1 MCYGLWDLTLVFTGM
16 IYGTVSFADP
26 HDEKS
31 WIFCTVCYLHRP
43 RQEVT
48 AIHLDRVLNFL
59 QSEDFGETEGINC
72 YGLRDLT
79 LVFAAMIYG
88 TVSFADPHD
97 KKSWIFYRVLDFLP
111 SEDSGEIEVVNSVL
125 RTTGLDGG
133 VYGMV
138 YGTVSFADPH
148 DEKSWI
154 FHTVPTST
162 KNGVYYKPTRFLL
175 AISRL
180 LISFWTFCNL
190 KTGEIEG
197 VNSVYIF
204 CHGLRDSVVFT
215 GLTYGLVSFADPHDE
230 KSWIFRTVCYL
241 HRPRNEFAATQL
253 GLSRQFQDFW
263 RLCFIHCVSPGLGQ
277 DSTQAVSLANF
288 VGHTSPFAFVFG
300 RRSRAIV
307 RLGSVSIANSVGHTF
322 PSLQTA
328 FCTCGNVNTLARSS
342 TASITWWYSYE
353 PHACILRSS
362 TRSLPVTPSLGQL
375 VLFVMT
381 PDINP
386 RNDMEL
392 SRGFALRATGIS
404 VQYCALDAGHISR
417 SHSRHRIFDLSIL
430 NMWNNKVPVQVFLYL
445 MEQGLT
451 ETLRPLG
458 EWRGKWAMLQ
468 LWDTISKI
476 GRVSGTQLA
485 MLVPSASR
493 ALGFSGRERARVEV
507 GIVADEETSG
517 SASTTAVGNVSELVV
532 IRAILGEIRL
542 VVVGFNPIYDTDM
555 RDTVRFIETNTIKN
569 YMDKLRIP
577 LPDGTAVEAFA
588 IPYPLG
594 VLKEGQIYY
603 KPSNFIKNTA
613 TGSRIEVLE
622 GEVLLPH
629 PFTFRYPEVDIP
641 ALKRWVDVVIV
652 PMVPVTQTYHD
663 YEKMS
668 LCRFKEHPSF
678 YDFKRQVE
686 RVLQFTSRL
695 ADLPIEERQRAF
707 QQTYLAGMAHV
718 DVGLYSAFHDAA
730 VWVHG
735 YDSQAATRLAY
746 NFDNM
751 LTIFRFNYVLDSPKT
766 GLRLREEVYV
776 KGMQRKTFEQLD
788 PAGTGK
794 LIIDLLAKAG
804 EDLGDRYLHEFDVN
818 NGLLP
823 EHIANKT
830 TRPDQDLKKPWKDVQ
845 DLVQNYSSDNL
856 PEAKRDV
863 IRAALKAE
871 LDLVTEHV
879 QKSYDEFRRGAA
891 SSSSSNNVYDQPTK
905 KRSGKAPRR
914 DCMSFAKQEYAKHI
928 SGISLL
934 SEKVERMKASY
945 AYHKSE
951 KFGNCVGFKQLCAI
965 KADASAQ
972 GSAPST
978 PMFDVTR
985 SMTSGCRQELH
996 KTYTSTLNMS
1006 TNVFTPVSYSR
1017 FPVARIYSAAA
1028 TAVQQTESTSF
1039 NHQQFSSLKG
1049 AVSDDLVTAL
1059 VDRPFNLTT
1068 MTLVQEEVL
1077 SLLPALADPYDT
1089 SKKTTLHQGS
1099 RRKAVRD
1106 SGLPGDKNLRRH
1118 AELKYARETVG
1129 ALIISPTRELATQIA
1144 NEALR
1149 LTSCPGRPVEVRLL
1163 TGGTNKRPQMKGWMT
1178 GRQDIGGYYW
1188 SSAELHDV

>member
-1 MCYGLWDLTLVFTGM
+1 MCLPAGYGLWDLTLVFTVVDLL
-16 IYGTVSFADP
+16 YGLLSTPAKTGGHCNPPRFLSGISRLLATLILFFAQLGWP
-26 HDEKS
+26 HNALR
-31 WIFCTVCYLHRP
+31 FHFT
-43 RQEVT
+43 
-48 AIHLDRVLNFL
+48 DRVLNFL

-72 YGLRDLT
+72 VRSFGTSFRLLFWMIIDVLSGYGLRDLT

-97 KKSWIFYRVLDFLP
+97 KKSWIFCTICYLHRPRQEVTAIYPGFSREFQDSYLIRCPTWLATQLLFRFTDRVLDFLP
-111 SEDSGEIEVVNSVL
+111 SEDSGEIEVVNSVYIFCY
-125 RTTGLDGG
+125 GLLDWT
-133 VYGMV
+133 VVFTGMV

-180 LISFWTFCNL
+180 LVTFVLFAAQLSWPYNSLAFILQISFWTFCNL

-204 CHGLRDSVVFT
+204 SLLTPMTKSRGSSVRSATYT
-215 GLTYGLVSFADPHDE
+215 GQETILQ
-230 KSWIFRTVCYL
+230 VC
-241 HRPRNEFAATQL
+241 L
-253 GLSRQFQDFW
+253 GNFKTFGDF
-263 RLCFIHCVSPGLGQ
+263 
-277 DSTQAVSLANF
+277 
-288 VGHTSPFAFVFG
+288 
-300 RRSRAIV
+300 
-307 RLGSVSIANSVGHTF
+307 
-322 PSLQTA
+322 
-328 FCTCGNVNTLARSS
+328 
-342 TASITWWYSYE
+342 
-353 PHACILRSS
+353 
-362 TRSLPVTPSLGQL
+362 
-375 VLFVMT
+375 VLF
-381 PDINP
+381 
-386 RNDMEL
+386 
-392 SRGFALRATGIS
+392 
-404 VQYCALDAGHISR
+404 
-417 SHSRHRIFDLSIL
+417 
-430 NMWNNKVPVQVFLYL
+430 
-445 MEQGLT
+445 
-451 ETLRPLG
+451 
-458 EWRGKWAMLQ
+458 
-468 LWDTISKI
+468 
-476 GRVSGTQLA
+476 
-485 MLVPSASR
+485 
-493 ALGFSGRERARVEV
+493 
-507 GIVADEETSG
+507 
-517 SASTTAVGNVSELVV
+517 TAN
-532 IRAILGEIRL
+532 RAILGEIRL
-542 VVVGFNPIYDTDM
+542 VVIQVGFNPIYDTDM

-652 PMVPVTQTYHD
+652 PTVPVTD
-663 YEKMS
+663 I
-668 LCRFKEHPSF
+668 PSITRNMDGDTVF
-678 YDFKRQVE
+678 LIWNQDVE

-746 NFDNM
+746 N
-751 LTIFRFNYVLDSPKT
+751 PKT
-766 GLRLREEVYV
+766 GLRLREEVYCQ
-776 KGMQRKTFEQLD
+776 GHAE
-788 PAGTGK
+788 GK

-985 SMTSGCRQELH
+985 SMTSGCRRLYQH
-996 KTYTSTLNMS
+996 S
-1006 TNVFTPVSYSR
+1006 
-1017 FPVARIYSAAA
+1017 
-1028 TAVQQTESTSF
+1028 
-1039 NHQQFSSLKG
+1039 
-1049 AVSDDLVTAL
+1049 
-1059 VDRPFNLTT
+1059 
-1068 MTLVQEEVL
+1068 
-1077 SLLPALADPYDT
+1077 PA
-1089 SKKTTLHQGS
+1089 
-1099 RRKAVRD
+1099 
-1106 SGLPGDKNLRRH
+1106 
-1118 AELKYARETVG
+1118 
-1129 ALIISPTRELATQIA
+1129 
-1144 NEALR
+1144 
-1149 LTSCPGRPVEVRLL
+1149 
-1163 TGGTNKRPQMKGWMT
+1163 
-1178 GRQDIGGYYW
+1178 
-1188 SSAELHDV
+1188 